1 MNLDFYPSS
10 TLEWNQVT
18 KDIANKLKTIIPDLK
33 INFTFFEY
41 EETSITLSLESFDN
55 LCKISKDLFYN
66 SEDKLVIKNLFL
78 TNYQKH
84 FLVYCDVEFHDYNNG
99 IPQNVKIFF
108 DIEESID

>member
-10 TLEWNQVT
+10 PQEWNEVT

-41 EETSITLSLESFDN
+41 EETCLTLSLDSFDN
-55 LCKISKDLFYN
+55 LCKVSEDLFYD

-78 TNYQKH
+78 SNYQDI
-84 FLVYCDVEFHDYNNG
+84 FLVYCDVEFHNYTNG
-99 IPQNVKIFF
+99 IPQTVKIFF
-108 DIEESID
+108 DIEERI